1 MPAIVLLLVL
11 GAPWLAW
18 TGAGEAAPTVP
29 PPTVPPAAL
38 PPAAAEPGEELSAG
52 AATVFIDPIK
62 AHNAFGHALGNM
74 VPTRWHQLRDG
85 KRFFLMNW
93 GEPRPGTQSGDG
105 LGPLFN
111 AVSCSFCHFK
121 DGRGH
126 PPEEGGAEIPLLVR
140 LSVPGEDGAE
150 LPEPRYGWQLQ
161 EHGAQGFRGEAKIV
175 VQWQEIQGRYPDGE
189 PYTLR
194 KPRLDI
200 RDLADGPLAPG
211 TRMSARMPPA
221 LLGLGLLEAVPDVA
235 ILALADPGDADGDGI
250 SGRPNYVQHLRTGG
264 KAIGRFGWKANQPTL
279 EQQNAMALQEDI
291 GITSELLPAHAC
303 GARQEPCRTAAGD
316 DAQPEASGY
325 ELGRITLYTRLLAVP
340 ARRDWQDPAVLR
352 GKALF
357 RQAGCE
363 SCHHPRLETGAQA
376 SLPELA
382 GQTIRPYTDLL
393 LHDLGPELADGRP
406 DFEAEGSEWR
416 TAPLWGLGLVSQVTR
431 DARLLHDG
439 RARGPAEAILWH
451 GGEAEPARDRF
462 RQLPQADRAALLR
475 FLDSL

>member
-1 MPAIVLLLVL
+1 MKSFPAIVLLLLL
-11 GAPWLAW
+11 GAPWLPWA
-18 TGAGEAAPTVP
+18 GVGEAAPSVS
-29 PPTVPPAAL
+29 PAAT
-38 PPAAAEPGEELSAG
+38 AVNTAEPGEELSGG
-52 AATVFIDPIK
+52 AATVFIDLEK

-74 VPTRWHQLRDG
+74 APSRWNQLLDG
-85 KRFFLMNW
+85 KRFFLLNW
-93 GEPRPGTQSGDG
+93 AEPQAGTRSGDG

-140 LSVPGEDGAE
+140 LSVLGENGAA

-161 EHGAQGFRGEAKIV
+161 EHGAQGLRGEGRIHV
-175 VQWQEIQGRYPDGE
+175 HWEEVRGRYPDGE

-194 KPRLDI
+194 QPRLDI
-200 RDLADGPLAPG
+200 QDLAQGPFAAG

-250 SGRPNYVQHLRTGG
+250 SGRPNYVPDLRNGG
-264 KAIGRFGWKANQPTL
+264 KALGRFGWKANQPTL
-279 EQQNAMALQEDI
+279 EQQNATALQEDM
-291 GITSELLPAHAC
+291 GITSDLLPAHAC
-303 GARQEPCRTAAGD
+303 GAHQEPCRTAGHGG
-316 DAQPEASGY
+316 QPEASGY

-363 SCHHPRLETGAQA
+363 SCHHPRFETGPH
-376 SLPELA
+376 SLSELA

-406 DFEAEGSEWR
+406 DFAADGSEWR
-416 TAPLWGLGLVSQVTR
+416 TSPLWGLGLVRKVTK

-439 RARGPAEAILWH
+439 RARGPEEAILWH
-451 GGEAEPARDRF
+451 GGKAAPARERF
-462 RQLPQADRAALLR
+462 KQLPRADRAALLL